1 MLSWDSEDEMWSRF
15 VFELVIWPQEVTL
28 ARWPSGPLCLWQC
41 FFLSSKPRW
50 ETGWLWTERQSTK
63 PTPGMF
69 RLKFIFHFWI
79 LLFSFLAFFIVFRIF
94 IIDVILH
101 EQYGI
106 DTILNILRI
115 DFCLQNDTLN
125 SKVWYTSKVESKVNW
140 SKNVTF
146 KHLILNT
153 QKCNS
158 RTVIFTIQVF
168 SSMNAEITPG
178 WYCGICSCSW
188 MARRRSCSAWQCFAK
203 PCNQGIL

>member
-1 MLSWDSEDEMWSRF
+1 MGDW
-15 VFELVIWPQEVTL
+15 L
-28 ARWPSGPLCLWQC
+28 AVNGEAIYETNPWQVQVESHLPSH
-41 FFLSSKPRW
+41 
-50 ETGWLWTERQSTK
+50 
-63 PTPGMF
+63 
-69 RLKFIFHFWI
+69 HFWI
-79 LLFSFLAFFIVFRIF
+79 LLFSFLAFTAFFT
-94 IIDVILH
+94 IDVILH
-101 EQYGI
+101 EQYWI
-106 DTILNILRI
+106 DTILNILRN
-115 DFCLQNDTLN
+115 DFCFQNDTLN

-203 PCNQGIL
+203 PCNQGNLKFLTFYQHLMSWSRVALGTDGFR